1 MSPGTIAAAT
11 LAIFIFALLVA
22 YSLWIWRHRSASAY
36 HETAALG
43 HRYEAYAVQGDTKP
57 PPVVIVQ
64 KPPEIVVADAHTSIR
79 RIETGI
85 RAPARLPK
93 FVEDLP
99 EVQNREEMER
109 ITRQTQ
115 AGPA

>member
-64 KPPEIVVADAHTSIR
+64 KPPEI
-79 RIETGI
+79 
-85 RAPARLPK
+85 